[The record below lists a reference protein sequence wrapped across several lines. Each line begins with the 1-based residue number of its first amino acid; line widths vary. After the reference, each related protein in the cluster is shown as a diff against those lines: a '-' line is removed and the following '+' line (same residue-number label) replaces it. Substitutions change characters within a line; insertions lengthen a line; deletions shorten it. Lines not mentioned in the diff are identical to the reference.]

1 MREKDKL
8 TTEEYAKERR
18 KGEYIA
24 LIIGVVFF
32 GVLIYWAETDR
43 RSENSD
49 LEERGVITTGVLTKA
64 YYTVKGKSATEFD
77 FNVNEI
83 VYHGRD
89 RNSGMWKNALFV
101 GNIYKIIYDP
111 INPNNAN
118 LLLDDNGVPIG
129 IDNNGNEIHYSP
141 YQEPLWLIVASI
153 AFVVFMIVYR
163 WKK

>member
-1 MREKDKL
+1 MKAKDKL
-8 TTEEYAKERR
+8 TSDKYAKERR

-24 LIIGVVFF
+24 LIIGAVFF
-32 GVLIYWAETDR
+32 GFLIYWAETDR
-43 RSENSD
+43 RSKNSD
-49 LEERGVITTGVLTKA
+49 LLERGITTTGVLTKA
-64 YYTVKGKSATEFD
+64 YYKVKGKSRTEFD
-77 FNVNEI
+77 FNVNGI
-83 VYHGRD
+83 VHHGQD
-89 RNSGMWKNALFV
+89 KNSNKWRNALFI
-101 GNIYKIIYDP
+101 GNTYKIIYDP